1 MNLKRAL
8 ALVLCLCLLTPVLAL
23 AETVQE
29 GRGIRFTLEG
39 EFFPEQYPV
48 KDQPLIKGLADLVA
62 MLSLEGVLEYDAD
75 SMDLSADL
83 LINHEEETRTRFH
96 LYGFDALWGIG
107 SSLLGEQQ
115 VYLNLQATL
124 EFAAKVYF
132 HLGIPL
138 QRVALFLS
146 PYIHKDAFQALR
158 WEWEPVLFAQ
168 QGSRVIDRE
177 TLLTLAQRLSAA
189 AEDDRSL
196 IYWIYAIGLESG
208 YDGAITDTLA
218 TLEDWWDS
226 FLAEDGLTITV
237 DGEKETWTTG
247 EYTLF
252 TRRVKDG
259 WSTLSVS
266 LPATPEGY
274 VLSGFCALRE
284 QETTVDADL
293 RLTVT
298 QEDVSILDWR
308 LSADGLPTAL
318 PISAPFDLTWDIT
331 GAAVPDGFHIRLEGE
346 GQGGEFSLR
355 QLDAAT
361 GETMLSLTG
370 TAVAVTPV
378 TPLDYTAASI
388 SGVELYSL
396 SDASLSEL
404 IRSVARPLME
414 GLLPLAVRAPASA
427 CQSLMDLMTD
437 TGILDMLTSP
447 MSSLEEDENAE
458 YDLDDG
464 DWDEGD
470 WDEEGTVEY
479 EE

>member
-1 MNLKRAL
+1 MTMNLKRAL

-39 EFFPEQYPV
+39 ELFPEQYPV
-48 KDQPLIKGLADLVA
+48 KDQPLMKGLADLVA
-62 MLSLEGVLEYDAD
+62 MLSLEGVLEYDDD

-83 LINHEEETRTRFH
+83 LINHEEETRTHFH

-247 EYTLF
+247 KYTLF

-274 VLSGFCALRE
+274 ALSGFCALRE
-284 QETTVDADL
+284 QGTVVDADL

-346 GQGGEFSLR
+346 GQDGEFSLR
-355 QLDAAT
+355 QLDAVT

-458 YDLDDG
+458 YDLDD
-464 DWDEGD
+464 DD

>member
-1 MNLKRAL
+1 MTKFLKRAL
-8 ALVLCLCLLTPVLAL
+8 ALALCLCLLTPALAL
-23 AETVQE
+23 AEGVRE

-39 EFFPEQYPV
+39 ELFPEHYPA
-48 KDQPLIKGLADLVA
+48 KDQPLMKGLADLAA
-62 MLSLEGVLEYDAD
+62 MLRLEGVLEYDAD
-75 SMDLSADL
+75 SMDLNVDL
-83 LINHEEETRTRFH
+83 LLDDAEETRTRFH

-107 SSLLGEQQ
+107 SSLLGDQQ
-115 VYLNLQATL
+115 VYLNMQATL

-138 QRVALFLS
+138 QRAAFFLS

-168 QGSRVIDRE
+168 QGSRVIDRD
-177 TLLTLAQRLSAA
+177 TLLTLAERLSAV

-196 IYWIYAIGLESG
+196 IYWIYAVGLESG
-208 YDGAITDTLA
+208 YDGAITDALA
-218 TLEDWWDS
+218 GLADWWDS

-237 DGEKETWTTG
+237 DGDKETWTTG

-259 WSTLSVS
+259 WTTLSVS

-274 VLSGFCALRE
+274 ALSGFCALRE
-284 QETTVDADL
+284 EGTTVDADL
-293 RLTVT
+293 RLTIT
-298 QEDVSILDWR
+298 QEGGSILDWR
-308 LSADGLPTAL
+308 LSADSLPTAL
-318 PISAPFDLTWDIT
+318 PVSVPFDLTWNIT
-331 GAAVPDGFHIRLEGE
+331 GEAVPDGFHIRLEGE
-346 GQGGEFSLR
+346 GQNGDFALR

-361 GETMLSLTG
+361 GETMMALRG
-370 TAVAVTPV
+370 TAIAVTPV
-378 TPLDYTAASI
+378 TPLDYTTADFT
-388 SGVELYSL
+388 GVELYSL

-404 IRSVARPLME
+404 VRNVARPLLE

-427 CQSLMDLMTD
+427 CQSLMDLVTD

-447 MSSLEEDENAE
+447 MSSLEEDANVE
-458 YDLDDG
+458 YDL
-464 DWDEGD
+464 DEGD